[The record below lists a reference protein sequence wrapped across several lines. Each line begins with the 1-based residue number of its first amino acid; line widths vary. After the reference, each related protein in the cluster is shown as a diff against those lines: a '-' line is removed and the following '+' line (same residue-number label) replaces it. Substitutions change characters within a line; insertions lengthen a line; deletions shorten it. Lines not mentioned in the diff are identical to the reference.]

1 MLAISGN
8 VNYYRISPQFAITNV
23 FCVQNVWPFD
33 ALLFSTEDDVINDL
47 LSCESWRLGVEDQPG
62 DQGAPVFQVSVLR

>member
-23 FCVQNVWPFD
+23 FCVQNDWPFD

-47 LSCESWRLGVEDQPG
+47 LSCESIHDNQWAELTYSTRSDSIDWG
-62 DQGAPVFQVSVLR
+62 